1 MCRKR
6 NSVIGLAHLL
16 FLILHLMS
24 IAHAVV
30 RTPWLVGWL
39 GRKASHIREWSRR
52 QCRGCCDLL
61 AGGLL
66 EKHCRVG
73 RVGWGAVLVLYM
85 EQCWCCSSVVGGNGG
100 DFPTL
105 PPATPTSRARACTS
119 IHNMRHTLHTGV
131 FHLHTTTPCT
141 ILTLFL
147 LCTFRNFRVK
157 LA

>member
-6 NSVIGLAHLL
+6 NSVMGLAHLLL
-16 FLILHLMS
+16 FLILHPMR

-30 RTPWLVGWL
+30 RTRAQWLVGWL

-61 AGGLL
+61 AGGLS

-85 EQCWCCSSVVGGNGG
+85 EQCWCCSSV
-100 DFPTL
+100 
-105 PPATPTSRARACTS
+105 
-119 IHNMRHTLHTGV
+119 GV
-131 FHLHTTTPCT
+131 VVVL
-141 ILTLFL
+141 
-147 LCTFRNFRVK
+147 
-157 LA
+157 